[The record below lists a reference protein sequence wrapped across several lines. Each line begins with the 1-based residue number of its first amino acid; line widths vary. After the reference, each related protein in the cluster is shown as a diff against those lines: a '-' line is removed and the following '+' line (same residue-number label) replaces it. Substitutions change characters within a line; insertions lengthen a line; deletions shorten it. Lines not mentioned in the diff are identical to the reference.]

1 MLENTP
7 LYKLYLDSRKN
18 GGNRKLSYCVNHDT
32 DLIEQLTNETNFLP
46 NDSSISERLYC
57 YIHNIS
63 FTPKCPYCGN
73 KLKYYKLNKGYYS
86 TCGSNECKHAGI
98 VKGAKNR
105 TKEKRKLAATKG
117 QMTYFKRT
125 GYYNNMQN
133 PDDLAKWQQSFTQ
146 KYGVKTPLQ
155 HKDFLNKAKSTTI
168 KRFGTLDILHTDKSI
183 NTITERYGSVD
194 DMNKE
199 AAIKRG
205 VKLSNLRKKEIEY
218 KISSYNFS
226 IIDYDKDIFTL
237 KCNKCNYVFSI
248 TRQGVNYYSHNNVR
262 WCPKCDYK
270 NMTFRSNI
278 EKEIGKDIFNFY
290 DGEIQYN
297 KRIGKYEV
305 DLFFPD
311 KNLAIEINGLYWH
324 SDIYRN
330 KTYHIDKK
338 KYIESQG
345 INLVYIWEDEIND
358 KVKHKIIL
366 SRIKNK
372 LGISNKIY
380 ARKCIIKKYSS
391 KDVKTLL
398 RPFLNSN
405 HLQGY
410 CAGFGYYGLEYNNK
424 LVELIVIG
432 KNRKL
437 IGSSKY
443 DYELIRLCSKCDYS
457 IIGGFSKL
465 IKYALNDLSIDKIY
479 SFADLSWSSLNSS
492 SYNTVG
498 FNTIK
503 ITDPSYWWVSNGL
516 RYNRLN
522 YTKAKLIKL
531 GYDKNKTEDD
541 IMKNDRKYLKVWGP
555 GNLLLEYNV
564 ILANIA

>member
-18 GGNRKLSYCVNHDT
+18 GGNRKLSYYVNHDT
-32 DLIEQLTNETNFLP
+32 DLLEQLTLETNFLP
-46 NDSSISERLYC
+46 CDSSISERLYC

-63 FTPKCPYCGN
+63 STPKCPYCGN
-73 KLKYYKLNKGYYS
+73 KLKYYGKLNKGYCS
-86 TCGSNECKHAGI
+86 TCGNDKCKQTGI

-105 TKEKRKLAATKG
+105 SQEERKLAAAKG
-117 QMTYFKRT
+117 RLTYFKRT
-125 GYYNNMQN
+125 GYYSNMQN
-133 PDDLAKWQQSFTQ
+133 PEDLAKWQRVFEE
-146 KYGVKTPLQ
+146 KYGVKTPLEN
-155 HKDFLNKAKSTTI
+155 KEFLDKAKSTTI
-168 KRFGTLDILHTDKSI
+168 KHFGTLDILHTDKSI
-183 NTITERYGSVD
+183 NTIIERYGSID
-194 DMNKE
+194 NMNKE
-199 AAIKRG
+199 VAIKRG
-205 VKLSNLRKKEIEY
+205 IKLSNLRKKEIED

-226 IIDYDKDIFTL
+226 IINYDKDIFTL
-237 KCNKCNYVFSI
+237 KCDKCNHIFSI

-278 EKEIGKDIFNFY
+278 EKEIGKDILNFY
-290 DGEIQYN
+290 NGEIQYN
-297 KRIGKYEV
+297 KHIGKYEV

-324 SDIYRN
+324 CDIYRN

-338 KYIESQG
+338 KYIELQG

-358 KVKHKIIL
+358 KVKYKIVL
-366 SRIKNK
+366 SRIQNK

-380 ARKCIIKKYSS
+380 ARKCVIKKYTS
-391 KDVKTLL
+391 KDVKMIL

-410 CAGFGYYGLEYNNK
+410 CAGFAYYGLEYNK
-424 LVELIVIG
+424 ELVELIVIG
-432 KNRKL
+432 KKRKL

-443 DYELIRLCSKCDYS
+443 DYELIRLCTKCGYS

-465 IKYALNDLSIDKIY
+465 IKHALNDLHIDNIF
-479 SFADLSWSSLNSS
+479 SFADLSWSKLNNC
-492 SYNTVG
+492 SYNIIG
-498 FNTIK
+498 FKNVK
-503 ITDPSYWWVSNGL
+503 ITEPSYWWASNGL

-522 YTKAKLIKL
+522 FTKSKLVKL
-531 GYDKNKTEDD
+531 GYDKNKSEDD
-541 IMKNDRKYLKVWGP
+541 IMRNDRKYLKIWGP
-555 GNLLLEYNV
+555 GNLLLEYKK
-564 ILANIA
+564 